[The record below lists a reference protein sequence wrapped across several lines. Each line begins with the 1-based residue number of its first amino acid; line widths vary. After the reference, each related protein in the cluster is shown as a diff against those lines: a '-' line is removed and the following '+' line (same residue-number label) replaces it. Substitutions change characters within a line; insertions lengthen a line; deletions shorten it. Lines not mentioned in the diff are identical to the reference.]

1 MSKRKYR
8 SLIFVKEATERVFP
22 LEQGPAAQQW
32 WLESIGCLIPEPDS
46 LETLNVLFNQRVQML
61 WVACWKHYS
70 QVSSGLAL
78 ILLSCTLLYHGN
90 CSRTTREPLENL
102 DMCHSHNLT
111 ESCVVKQIYDRPT
124 IVLTK
129 LF

>member
-46 LETLNVLFNQRVQML
+46 LETLNVLFPKEFR
-61 WVACWKHYS
+61 C
-70 QVSSGLAL
+70 SGSPAGS
-78 ILLSCTLLYHGN
+78 IT
-90 CSRTTREPLENL
+90 
-102 DMCHSHNLT
+102 
-111 ESCVVKQIYDRPT
+111 VKSAVDWP
-124 IVLTK
+124 
-129 LF
+129 